1 VNEPGYRSEDEL
13 REQLRQLRVDP
24 RQDDGFGDSLRRRL
38 VEAGPPPTP
47 GLWERFRT
55 GVLRVRWA
63 GPLAGAMAGAA
74 IALALTLL
82 HGGPGRQAPASAATA
97 EISEVPASK
106 VAVVWLALTA
116 DVAVA
121 DANLRV
127 TLPDGL
133 VFWSDGEA
141 LPVRSFEWRQPLAQG
156 RNEFPIAVRGKR
168 PGVYRLR
175 LTAQVGNASVEHDV
189 TLSVVD
195 G

>member
-1 VNEPGYRSEDEL
+1 VNEAGDHEL
-13 REQLRQLRVDP
+13 RERLRQLRVDP
-24 RQDDGFGDSLRRRL
+24 QDDGFGESLRRRL
-38 VEAGPPPTP
+38 VEAGPPPAP
-47 GLWERFRT
+47 GFWQGFLA
-55 GVLRVRWA
+55 GGLRVRWA

-82 HGGPGRQAPASAATA
+82 HGGPGRRTPLRAATA
-97 EISEVPASK
+97 EIAEVPASK
-106 VAVVWLALTA
+106 VAVVRLELTA

-121 DANLRV
+121 NADLRV

-141 LPVRSFEWRQPLAQG
+141 LAARSFEWKQPLAQG

-175 LTAQVGNASVEHDV
+175 LTAQVGHTSVEHDV